1 MSDYLLKCLWKGVA
15 DTEHQQEA
23 AAYTTAL
30 IVLVFVFVGMTYG
43 QFGVLIFVVGLL
55 TLVVASALI
64 ELVFWVLVEAYKEYF
79 K

>member
-1 MSDYLLKCLWKGVA
+1 MSKA
-15 DTEHQQEA
+15 ERA

-43 QFGVLIFVVGLL
+43 HVGILRFVIGLM
-55 TLVVASALI
+55 TFAVVSAMI
-64 ELVFWVLVEAYKEYF
+64 GLVFWVLVEAYKEYF